1 MSDTDPRPTYVVE
14 SIAAPPAT
22 APQSRVDLAAHA
34 RAARERAIR
43 NAAGLSEL
51 LAERPELYGVTSP
64 AIWAHDSIRWS
75 A

>member
-1 MSDTDPRPTYVVE
+1 MTDINLKPPRAVDNIT
-14 SIAAPPAT
+14 ALPAT
-22 APQSRVDLAAHA
+22 AHEARVDLAAHA
-34 RAARERAIR
+34 RAARERAVR

-64 AIWAHDSIRWS
+64 AVWAHDSIRWS